1 MEYIDGSNATT
12 KKHIVASTVAGS
24 AEKSYLI
31 WFMLDGMIKA
41 NKNVGWPSLVD
52 DRESPS

>member
-12 KKHIVASTVAGS
+12 KKHIVASTVAGA